1 MTDKI
6 RGTIAILVG
15 VFALVQSYSLFRHAQ
30 TDWHFWLEVC
40 AGLLLIV
47 IGIWRI
53 LRKPDDPTSELLK

>member
-15 VFALVQSYSLFRHAQ
+15 AFALFQGYTLYRGGRL
-30 TDWHFWLEVC
+30 DWHFWLEVC

-47 IGIWRI
+47 IGIWRV
-53 LRKPDDPTSELLK
+53 LRKPDDPSSELLK